1 MEIEKIL
8 EIEME
13 TESILAIEELG
24 KLAVNDSDEF
34 SVIWMHNYNYSSGLF
49 RREKD
54 EKSARTLADVM
65 ATNAV
70 KYNDYEEDGETIAFG
85 TEYYVYDPK
94 GKRIYTGQIEQN
106 IIH

>member
-8 EIEME
+8 EME

-34 SVIWMHNYNYSSGLF
+34 SVIWMHNYDYSSGLF

-54 EKSARTLADVM
+54 EKSARTLADVA

-70 KYNDYEEDGETIAFG
+70 KYNEYEEDGETVSFG
-85 TEYYVYDPK
+85 KEYYVYDSK
-94 GKRIYTGQIEQN
+94 GKRIYTGRIKQN
-106 IIH
+106 ITH